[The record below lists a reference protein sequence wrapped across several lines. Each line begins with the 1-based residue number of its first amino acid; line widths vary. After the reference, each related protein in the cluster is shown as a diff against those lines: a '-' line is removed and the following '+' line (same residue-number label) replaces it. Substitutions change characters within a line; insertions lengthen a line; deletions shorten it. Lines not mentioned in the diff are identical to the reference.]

1 MKKYIILSILLNIQ
15 FFAASEPEGYIEH
28 VAQNKYFN
36 EKNTKIYK
44 EVWKRYKE
52 RLQEENNF
60 LQEATEKAMPIIL
73 KQIKNLSPNATF
85 TLIITEILEEN
96 EEIKEEV
103 KLKNREYYYISF
115 ENKEILEE
123 SQYMKTKEKYSDYW
137 KVQIYKSFEVINV
150 YTPESYNHKDFN
162 IVLEL
167 DMDKEDT
174 SLEELELELNKQL
187 QLLKEKKRVRN
198 PLKRIRELINE

>member
-1 MKKYIILSILLNIQ
+1 
-15 FFAASEPEGYIEH
+15 
-28 VAQNKYFN
+28 
-36 EKNTKIYK
+36 
-44 EVWKRYKE
+44 
-52 RLQEENNF
+52 
-60 LQEATEKAMPIIL
+60 
-73 KQIKNLSPNATF
+73 
-85 TLIITEILEEN
+85 
-96 EEIKEEV
+96 
-103 KLKNREYYYISF
+103 
-115 ENKEILEE
+115 
-123 SQYMKTKEKYSDYW
+123 MKTKEKYSDYW